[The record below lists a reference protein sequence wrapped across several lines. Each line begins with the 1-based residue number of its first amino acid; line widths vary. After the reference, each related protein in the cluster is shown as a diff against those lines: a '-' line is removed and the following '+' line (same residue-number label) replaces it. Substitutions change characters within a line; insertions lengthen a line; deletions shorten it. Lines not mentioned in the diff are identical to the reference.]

1 MIIFIYAV
9 LVFLV
14 LRFSVTLFNF
24 LSNPKMG
31 NYGRKFTDSVSIIIR
46 IEKDEAEATG
56 LLASIAA
63 QDYKNIQIIIQPVGN
78 TDFLKEA
85 TGDYFL
91 FLEANTNLKNGFI
104 HSLIYRTKVFNLALL
119 NVIPTQKNIGFLA
132 NCIYPISDFLLLNLF
147 PLRLVRLIN
156 HPVFATANESCLFFD
171 AGIYRQFEWDTKGKG
186 FTFRALEIVK
196 RIKQERLK
204 ADVLMGNQLIYL
216 EEQPLMSDVRLFSER
231 LMMNFNN
238 NVFVALIYLILVIA
252 GPIVMVVELEPAF
265 LVLPAGLIFLSRVMT
280 SFLSSQNPVPN
291 ILLHPLQMLAL
302 LLLLLKHT
310 WTRVFSGVGEKK

>member
-1 MIIFIYAV
+1 MIVFIYAV

-31 NYGRKFTDSVSIIIR
+31 NYGRKFTDLVSIIIR
-46 IEKDEAEATG
+46 IEKDEAETTG
-56 LLASIAA
+56 LLASIAT
-63 QDYKNIQIIIQPVGN
+63 QDYKNVQIIFHTASN

-85 TGDYFL
+85 KGDYFL

-104 HSLIYRTKVFNLALL
+104 NSLIYRAKVFNLALL
-119 NVIPTQKNIGFLA
+119 NVIPTQRNIGFLA
-132 NCIYPISDFLLLNLF
+132 NCIYPLSGFVLLNLF
-147 PLRLVRLIN
+147 PLRLVRLVN

-171 AGIYRQFEWDTKGKG
+171 AGVYRQFKWDKKVKDTA
-186 FTFRALEIVK
+186 FRALEIVK
-196 RIKQERLK
+196 MVKQEGLK
-204 ADVLMGNQLIYL
+204 ADVLLGNRLIYL
-216 EEQPLMSDVRLFSER
+216 EEQRSAPDFRLFSER

-238 NVFVALIYLILVIA
+238 NILVALIYLVLVVA
-252 GPIVMVVELEPAF
+252 GPIVMVIELEPAF

-291 ILLHPLQMLAL
+291 ILLHPLQMMAL

-310 WTRVFSGVGEKK
+310 WIRVFSGVAEKK